1 MPRPIV
7 HVSDPLARRH
17 TASICIASRML
28 GVKWLGLVGD
38 PTLFRGREIKV
49 RKFYRAFELA
59 GAVAGEKDQRHMDFD
74 DIDPLGLSPVQATGR

>member
-1 MPRPIV
+1 
-7 HVSDPLARRH
+7 
-17 TASICIASRML
+17 ML
-28 GVKWLGLVGD
+28 GGKWLGLVGD

-59 GAVAGEKDQRHMDFD
+59 GAVAGEKDQRHMGFD